1 MNIAFID
8 EQNLYYGTQKYGWR
22 VDYKKFR
29 IYLRDKYNIE
39 EVYCF
44 FGYVKAGKTDLYN
57 TLQQIGYIL
66 QFKDHNEKMLSPKK
80 GNIDVD
86 LVFSVMKALLKR
98 SDIEKIF
105 IVSGDGDYYKLVNF
119 LIDENKFG
127 KILFPNKNKSSL
139 YKSIGDRYAMHLSTI
154 KHKIERL
161 N

>member
-1 MNIAFID
+1 MLITPI
-8 EQNLYYGTQKYGWR
+8 
-22 VDYKKFR
+22 
-29 IYLRDKYNIE
+29 
-39 EVYCF
+39 
-44 FGYVKAGKTDLYN
+44 
-57 TLQQIGYIL
+57 
-66 QFKDHNEKMLSPKK
+66 KDHNEKMLSPKK

-98 SDIEKIF
+98 SDVEKIF

-127 KILFPNKNKSSL
+127 KILFPNKNRSSL
-139 YKSIGDRYAMHLSTI
+139 YKSIGNEYTVHLSTI